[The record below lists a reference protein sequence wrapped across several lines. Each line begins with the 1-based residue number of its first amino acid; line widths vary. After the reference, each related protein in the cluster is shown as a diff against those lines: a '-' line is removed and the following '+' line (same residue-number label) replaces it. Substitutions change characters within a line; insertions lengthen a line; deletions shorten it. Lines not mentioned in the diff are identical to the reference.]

1 MTRTDTA
8 IPSTTDAAD
17 RFQDAILPKVSRTF
31 ALTIPQLPPSLC
43 RAVGNAYLLCRI
55 ADTVEDEP
63 ALSAEDKCRYEEALI
78 DAVTQ
83 RIDPAPLAAEVAAR
97 LSSATLDA
105 ERDLFAQLPTVLEV
119 TRTLRPAQQAA
130 IESCLRIMASGMH
143 DFQTDAGVQGLATLQ
158 ELDHYCYIVAGCVG
172 DLLTDMFVD
181 FDPEIAARGAAM
193 RRFSVSFGQGLQMTN
208 ILKDQWE
215 DRTRG
220 ACWLPRDLMRRH
232 GVDLATLAPGRTPA
246 GYKAAL
252 DELIGVAISHLGNA
266 LEYTLLIPAR
276 HAGIRRFCLWA
287 IGMAVLTLQ
296 NLHASPDFSGG
307 AQVKITRK
315 MVRRTIMLSNLGCR
329 HDWALR
335 GMFKWATRKL
345 PRTPLAAEWTGPDDI
360 RQLWIRSA
368 AARPADRA
376 RDLADATHGAG

>member
-1 MTRTDTA
+1 MTKTDTA
-8 IPSTTDAAD
+8 IPSTTEAAD
-17 RFQDAILPKVSRTF
+17 RYQDAILPKVSRTF
-31 ALTIPQLPPSLC
+31 ALTIPQLPAPLC

-63 ALSAEDKCRYEEALI
+63 ALSAEDKRRYEEALI
-78 DAVTQ
+78 DAVNL
-83 RIDPAPLAAEVAAR
+83 RIDPAPLAAEVASR

-105 ERDLFAQLPTVLEV
+105 ERELFAQLPTVLDV

-130 IESCLRIMASGMH
+130 IENCLRIMASGMH
-143 DFQTDAGVQGLATLQ
+143 DFQIDAGVQGLATLQ

-181 FDPEIAARGAAM
+181 FDPEIAARGDAM
-193 RRFSVSFGQGLQMTN
+193 RRLSVSFGQGLQMTN

-215 DRTRG
+215 DRRRG
-220 ACWLPRDLMRRH
+220 ACWLPRDLMQRH
-232 GVDLATLAPGRTPA
+232 GVDLAGLVPGSTPP
-246 GYKAAL
+246 GYQAAL
-252 DELIGVAISHLGNA
+252 DELIGIAVSHLSNA

-287 IGMAVLTLQ
+287 LGMAVLTLQ
-296 NLHASPDFSGG
+296 NLHTTPGFSGG
-307 AQVKITRK
+307 TEVKITRK
-315 MVRRTIMLSNLGCR
+315 AVRRTIMLSNIACR

-345 PRTPLAAEWTGPDDI
+345 PRTPLAKEWSASADI
-360 RQLWIRSA
+360 RQLWTRTAVS
-368 AARPADRA
+368 RQSERM